1 MHPVGGGNAVAAWAI
16 QALRRDYDVSVAT
29 LGPINAEAVDRSF
42 GTSLATGGFEV
53 LVAPSRYHRI
63 LRAKDI
69 LRTPGA
75 LLEASLT
82 ARWTRRIDGDRRFH
96 ALLHTQNE
104 ADLGRPALQYI
115 HYPAL
120 YLPRPEIEMRLRHR
134 IPGLLWM
141 YRRCCFPGPSLTIAR
156 IRANQ
161 SLVNSEFVAG
171 LTRKVI
177 GGNPIVL
184 YPPVPGEFPEK
195 PWDKRRNGIMGIGR
209 LAGYKRWRM
218 VVEIVEAVRQAGH
231 ELTLTIAGHP
241 DDPAEAEA
249 LKNLAATRPWFRL
262 LTDISRRELEAEAAD
277 HRYGIHAMV
286 DEHFGIAV
294 AELQRAGCV
303 TFVHNSGG
311 AVEIV
316 GLDSRQTFE
325 DAEDAA
331 SKISRVLSS
340 PELAAELCSLTL
352 ARRDLFSAGRFCDS
366 LRGIVARFIEDHP

>member
-1 MHPVGGGNAVAAWAI
+1 VGGGNAVAAWAI
-16 QALRRDYDVSVAT
+16 QALRHDYDVSVAT
-29 LGPINAEAVDRSF
+29 LGPINAGAVDRSF
-42 GTSLATGGFEV
+42 GTSLAARDFEL
-53 LVAPSRYHRI
+53 LVAPSRYQRI
-63 LRAKDI
+63 LRAKDA

-82 ARWTRRIDGDRRFH
+82 ARWTRRVDRERRFH
-96 ALLHTQNE
+96 ALLYTQNE
-104 ADLGRPALQYI
+104 ADLGRPGLQYI

-134 IPGLLWM
+134 IPGLLWL
-141 YRRCCFPGPSLTIAR
+141 YRRSCFPNPSVTISR

-171 LTRKVI
+171 RTRKVI

-218 VVEIVEAVRQAGH
+218 VAEIVEALRQAGH

-241 DDPAEAEA
+241 DDPGEVEA
-249 LKNLAATRPWFRL
+249 LGNLAATRLWFRL
-262 LTDISRRELEAEAAD
+262 LTNLSRPELEAEATD

-294 AELQRAGCV
+294 AELQRAGCI

-311 AVEIV
+311 AIEIV
-316 GLDSRQTFE
+316 GLDSRQTFDDPQ
-325 DAEDAA
+325 DAIG
-331 SKISRVLSS
+331 KISRVLSN

-352 ARRDLFSAGRFCDS
+352 ARRERFSAGRFCDS
-366 LRGIVARFIEDHP
+366 LRGIVARFIEEHP